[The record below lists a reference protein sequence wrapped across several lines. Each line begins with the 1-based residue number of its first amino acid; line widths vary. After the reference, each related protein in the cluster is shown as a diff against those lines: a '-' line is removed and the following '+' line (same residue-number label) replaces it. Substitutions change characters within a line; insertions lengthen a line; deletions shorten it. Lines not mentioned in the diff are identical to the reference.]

1 MGLEPLNGKTGE
13 WVRLLI
19 AMAVAGTVAYFTAQT
34 EIERRMTQ
42 TDGQVAAVKALEQAH
57 FEEVQR
63 SLIRIERAVERIEGN
78 GVDRRTGEPFSLQR
92 QFDK

>member
-1 MGLEPLNGKTGE
+1 MGMEPLNGKTGE
-13 WVRLLI
+13 FLRYLLGLALAAI
-19 AMAVAGTVAYFTAQT
+19 VSYYTAMDALKDAVSATNSRVSV
-34 EIERRMTQ
+34 IESR
-42 TDGQVAAVKALEQAH
+42 EQQH

-63 SLIRIERAVERIEGN
+63 SLSRIERAIERIEGN